1 MTLDELVT
9 WSASHASTSASSS
22 TAYSHASTSALTP
35 TLENDRRRYALSL
48 FPAVLPSR
56 GPLIHTLIDSE
67 VSKYVSFRLLESI
80 SVWDAETA
88 SAHRVP
94 GSKEEVFKD
103 SSIGLRDKR
112 KLMKYLMWAAGEEY
126 ASDEILNG
134 KEDTPFVRF
143 LEDDFGLPKPL
154 AEKVCWAIA
163 HCSMLEDRTAESVE
177 RTHRYLRS
185 VGRYG
190 PGAFLVGQYGGAG
203 EVAQGFCR

>member
-9 WSASHASTSASSS
+9 WTASHASTSASSS
-22 TAYSHASTSALTP
+22 TAYSHASTSVLTP

-88 SAHRVP
+88 SVHRVP

-126 ASDEILNG
+126 AGDEILNA

-143 LEDDFGLPKPL
+143 LEDDFGLPRPL
-154 AEKVCWAIA
+154 AKKVCWAIA
-163 HCSMLEDRTAESVE
+163 HCSTLEDRAAESVE